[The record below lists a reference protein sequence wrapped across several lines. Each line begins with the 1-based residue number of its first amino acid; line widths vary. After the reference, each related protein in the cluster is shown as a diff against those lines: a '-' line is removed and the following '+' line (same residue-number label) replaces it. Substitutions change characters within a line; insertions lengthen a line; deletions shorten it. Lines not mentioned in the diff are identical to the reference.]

1 MKKVDKKIEY
11 EFNSRTCVLQFINS
25 QARKVNK
32 KSSEILQK
40 NVHRYTAKQSRLV
53 K

>member
-40 NVHRYTAKQSRLV
+40 TYTDILRNNPVS
-53 K
+53 